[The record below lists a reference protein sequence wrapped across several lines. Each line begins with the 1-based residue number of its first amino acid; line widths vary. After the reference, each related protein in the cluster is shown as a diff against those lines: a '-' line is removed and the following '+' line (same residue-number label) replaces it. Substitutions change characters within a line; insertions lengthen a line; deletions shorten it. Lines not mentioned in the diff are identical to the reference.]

1 MGRRAPT
8 TTNYDSEDAEWFD
21 SSEQL
26 SDFITPENLLMS
38 KQIARTV
45 NQRMDRLPEKLGPA
59 ILLREIDGMSYEASP

>member
-21 SSEQL
+21 NSEQL